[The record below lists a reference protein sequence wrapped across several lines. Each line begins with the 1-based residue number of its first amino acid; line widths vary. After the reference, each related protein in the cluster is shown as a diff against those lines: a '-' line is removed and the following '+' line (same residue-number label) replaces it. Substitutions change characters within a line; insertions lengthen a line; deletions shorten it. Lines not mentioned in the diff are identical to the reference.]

1 LTDVKQASMGHDQAG
16 EMSTIAALDVDPCKL
31 SEMMVAVK
39 VLLRGLG
46 EDVTRDGLLRTPLR
60 VAQAFQ
66 SAIKGRFSL
75 CLSVSVSLSP
85 CCCRQIEGS
94 LLWDGGGILV
104 CVCVCVFL
112 FWVWHCGCLC
122 GEGLRVAE

>member
-1 LTDVKQASMGHDQAG
+1 MGHDQAG

-75 CLSVSVSLSP
+75 CLSVSVSLSL
-85 CCCRQIEGS
+85 CRCRQIEGS
-94 LLWDGGGILV
+94 LLWDGGESL

-112 FWVWHCGCLC
+112 FVGSGIVGVCV
-122 GEGLRVAE
+122 ERV

>member
-1 LTDVKQASMGHDQAG
+1 MGHDQAG
-16 EMSTIAALDVDPCKL
+16 QVSTIAALDVDPCKL

-85 CCCRQIEGS
+85 CRCRQIEGS
-94 LLWDGGGILV
+94 LLWYGGGILV
-104 CVCVCVFL
+104 CVCFFFGSGIVGVCV
-112 FWVWHCGCLC
+112 
-122 GEGLRVAE
+122 ERV

>member
-66 SAIKGRFSL
+66 SAIKGRFYL
-75 CLSVSVSLSP
+75 CLSVSVSLSL
-85 CCCRQIEGS
+85 CR
-94 LLWDGGGILV
+94 
-104 CVCVCVFL
+104 
-112 FWVWHCGCLC
+112 
-122 GEGLRVAE
+122 